1 MAFNVAALTGWV
13 NENSQELLTQS
24 ILGSQTADLIT
35 VIPGIKYK
43 QTLKYL
49 DTNAIIQAGGC
60 GYNATGDT
68 TLTDKEV
75 SVVSL
80 KVQEDLCPDDLEAT
94 SLQLS
99 MKAGKNQNIPFERQW
114 ADRKVLQTQTALE
127 TMVWSATAASSV
139 KCDGFKYL
147 MDNDSDVHDYT
158 FAPCATGKTSSDWIN
173 GVYGMYNHLSAE
185 AKAKTDL
192 TLFVSYETFSL
203 MVQALVIGNLYHI
216 DMSGN
221 SGIAPFI
228 FPGTSIKVVPIKAIG
243 CFMVLSP
250 ASNLVWA
257 TDLLSESDGLEV
269 WYSQDKRIVSS
280 SIDFKIGTSYY
291 WGNEIVLAQ

>member
-1 MAFNVAALTGWV
+1 MAFDVSTLTGWV
-13 NENSQELLTQS
+13 NENSQELLTQAL
-24 ILGSQTADLIT
+24 LGSQTADLIT

-99 MKAGKNQNIPFERQW
+99 MSPGKNKSIPFERQW
-114 ADRKVLQTQTALE
+114 ADRKVAQLQTALE
-127 TMVWSATAASSV
+127 TMVWSATNASST
-139 KCDGFKYL
+139 KCAGYKYL
-147 MDNDSDVHDYT
+147 MDNDADVHDYS
-158 FAPCATGKTSSDWIN
+158 FNPCATGKTSSDWLAA
-173 GVYGMYNHLSAE
+173 VYGMFNHLSPE
-185 AKAKTDL
+185 TKAKTDL
-192 TLFVSYETFSL
+192 TLFVSFETFSL
-203 MVQALVIGNLYHI
+203 MVQALVVGNLYHI

-228 FPGTSIKVVPIKAIG
+228 FPGTSVKVVPIKAIG
-243 CFMVLSP
+243 CFMVLTP

-257 TDLLSESDGLEV
+257 TDLLSESDGMEV
-269 WYSQDKRIVSS
+269 WYSVDKRLVSS